1 MDKKKLGLI
10 LLIYI
15 ILSNFQYLLVNS
27 GGNTINSQFNTSS
40 DVSVKVSDAQYE
52 CVDAWIIIG
61 G

>member
-1 MDKKKLGLI
+1 MHKKKLGLI
-10 LLIYI
+10 LLVYI
-15 ILSNFQYLLVNS
+15 VLSNFQYLSVNS
-27 GGNTINSQFNTSS
+27 GGNIINSQFDTSS